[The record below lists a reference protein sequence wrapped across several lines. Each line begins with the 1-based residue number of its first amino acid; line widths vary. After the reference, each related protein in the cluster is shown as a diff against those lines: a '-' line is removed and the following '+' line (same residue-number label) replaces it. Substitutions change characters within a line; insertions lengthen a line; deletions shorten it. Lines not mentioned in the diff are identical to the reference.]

1 MNLRT
6 QISAPE
12 TPEVRRAR
20 LRTATQILDRAINPI
35 WDLGHNSVLGWR
47 SNDDGI
53 EILTMSTTR
62 LLQLC
67 KTSDQFS
74 RNARQMGN
82 RRYLEAL
89 TLPGVKSTH
98 ISLPCPVANGHGAIP
113 AALVNS
119 ILSRY
124 AVTKTE
130 HRGVG
135 LFDIVGFSKCDPLE
149 QVAQLSS
156 LEYSIN
162 IAHKRLR
169 EIGIDL
175 NLARSTTGDGFYVWN
190 RDTGLEADLAI
201 YLLVMLA
208 LADNATARRRNGDG
222 MAPLLRVCFAIGS
235 HYSYY
240 QVEGLNPRGYDYIVG
255 EVTISLA
262 RMMDRCM
269 PGQILIGEFERPL
282 LRGKKALSAIGFVL
296 EASHLLERF
305 KGMRLSGGNIRRCLC
320 YLTGEQIGPGCYN
333 ILRFEILDKHGFIHQ
348 AYNQKM
354 NIVLDPDDPS
364 GKAGQIFLGKQQD
377 EMDAFDAKLSHV
389 MIED

>member
-1 MNLRT
+1 MSLPSHIT
-6 QISAPE
+6 APE
-12 TPEVRRAR
+12 SPEIRRER
-20 LRTATQILDRAINPI
+20 LRAATQQLDRALNPI
-35 WDLGHNSVLGWR
+35 WDLGRNSVVGWR
-47 SNDDGI
+47 SCEIGI
-53 EILTMSTTR
+53 EILTMSTAR
-62 LLQLC
+62 LLLLC
-67 KTSDQFS
+67 RTSDQYS
-74 RNARQMGN
+74 CDTRQMGN

-89 TLPGVKSTH
+89 TLPGAKTTQIALPAPVGAGPGT
-98 ISLPCPVANGHGAIP
+98 ISP
-113 AALVNS
+113 ALVNS
-119 ILSRY
+119 LVSRY
-124 AVTKTE
+124 AVTKTA

-162 IAHKRLR
+162 VAHKRLR
-169 EIGIDL
+169 GIGIDL

-190 RDTGLEADLAI
+190 RDIGVDADLAI

-208 LADNATARRRNGDG
+208 LTDNATARRMGGAD
-222 MAPLLRVCFAIGS
+222 MVPLLRVCFAVGS

-269 PGQILIGEFERPL
+269 PGQILIGEFERPMP
-282 LRGKKALSAIGFVL
+282 RDKKAVNAINFVL
-296 EASHLLERF
+296 LASDLLERF
-305 KGMRLSGGNIRRCLC
+305 RGMRLTGGIIRRCVC

-333 ILRFEILDKHGFIHQ
+333 ILRFEIQDKHGFVHQ

-354 NIVLDPDDPS
+354 NITLDPSEP
-364 GKAGQIFLGKQQD
+364 GAKASHIFLGKQQD
-377 EMDAFDAKLSHV
+377 EMAEFDIKFSHV
-389 MIED
+389 MVED